1 MSPPWAT
8 TSSRFCVVWAC
19 AGRGNALETAPAA
32 PSATAPPK
40 SSRRVRLIVRSSV
53 YGNAGDAGPLNRN
66 IGAWRRF
73 HPASLHGGYRPP
85 TSGSAHGGVL
95 YTGVSS
101 PLSSAAGV
109 DASLIQSSPLVKARD
124 GLEGAAVAV
133 HVPSPPRLEDP
144 L

>member
-1 MSPPWAT
+1 M
-8 TSSRFCVVWAC
+8 
-19 AGRGNALETAPAA
+19 PAV
-32 PSATAPPK
+32 PSGLVA
-40 SSRRVRLIVRSSV
+40 RRVP
-53 YGNAGDAGPLNRN
+53 G
-66 IGAWRRF
+66 
-73 HPASLHGGYRPP
+73 P

-144 L
+144 LDDHVPSVRLRTGRAAVAEEVGRRGEPHGAFG